1 MRSEGISSRLSS
13 IFARCLSAL
22 RSAFAAHECVLY
34 LDGHPENKKALEYH
48 RRAVEALNGY
58 TAEYE
63 RLYGALT
70 ANAQTEN
77 AGWGW
82 VRSPWPWQ
90 NTEE

>member
-1 MRSEGISSRLSS
+1 MADRKKESLMRNIQ
-13 IFARCLSAL
+13 

-63 RLYGALT
+63 WLYGALT

>member
-1 MRSEGISSRLSS
+1 MADRKKEALMRNIQ
-13 IFARCLSAL
+13 

-63 RLYGALT
+63 RLYGRHFCPGTCGQPFFSGAK
-70 ANAQTEN
+70 
-77 AGWGW
+77 
-82 VRSPWPWQ
+82 RCIKHHS
-90 NTEE
+90 